1 MPEPGRLRGI
11 RTDPR
16 RLIGRWQFE
25 RTLIDL
31 TSGEQGSATGT
42 LTIST
47 ADVGLRWTEQGELS
61 WSGTRVPVSRE
72 LRLVP
77 TDEPE
82 EWLMT
87 FADGRPF
94 HPWKPG
100 YVVQHPCGPDLYR
113 GKIDVTDV
121 TDDIAAEAL
130 RIEWTVRGPRKDH
143 RYLTTCRR
151 IPAAVDQPAEH
162 ATA

>member
-1 MPEPGRLRGI
+1 MPEPGRLHGS

-31 TSGEQGSATGT
+31 ASGEQGSANGT
-42 LTIST
+42 IAISP
-47 ADVGLRWTEQGELS
+47 ADVGLRWTEHGELS
-61 WSGTRVPVSRE
+61 WSGIRVPVSRE

-77 TDEPE
+77 TDGPD
-82 EWLMT
+82 EWLVT

-100 YVVQHPCGPDLYR
+100 RVVQHPCGPDLYR
-113 GKIDVTDV
+113 GKIDVLG
-121 TDDIAAEAL
+121 AEEL
-130 RIEWTVRGPRKDH
+130 RIEWTVHGPRKDH
-143 RYLTTCRR
+143 RYLTICRR
-151 IPAAVDQPAEH
+151 IRAAVDQPAEH